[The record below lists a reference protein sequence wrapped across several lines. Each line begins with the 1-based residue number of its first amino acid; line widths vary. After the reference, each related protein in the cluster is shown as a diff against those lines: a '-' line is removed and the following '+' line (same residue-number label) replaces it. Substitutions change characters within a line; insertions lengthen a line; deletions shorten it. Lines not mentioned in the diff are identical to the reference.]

1 MLELT
6 NEQVAELARIDA
18 RGYVDGIRADL
29 VAETLVAETPA
40 LASDTS
46 LPTRL
51 WNAYV
56 AARRYGIHS
65 DDNVAAFLR
74 TEAYAPQFYDRPAFR
89 AWVTR
94 PGRSPDERFH
104 DYLGVMKWRIEHL
117 HDEGGSEHGGIIGAG
132 DRSSGGGTWAGL
144 GSSWNR
150 FIGRGRGRGNG

>member
-29 VAETLVAETPA
+29 VAETPA

-56 AARRYGIHS
+56 AARRYGIQS

-74 TEAYAPQFYDRPAFR
+74 TEAYAPQFYDKPAFR

-104 DYLGVMKWRIEHL
+104 DYLRVMKWRIEHQQ
-117 HDEGGSEHGGIIGAG
+117 GGPEHGGISGAS
-132 DRSSGGGTWAGL
+132 DRGSSGRAWAGL
-144 GSSWNR
+144 GASWNR
-150 FIGRGRGRGNG
+150 IIGRGRGRGNG

>member
-29 VAETLVAETPA
+29 VAETPA

-46 LPTRL
+46 LPTRF

-56 AARRYGIHS
+56 AARRYGIES

-74 TEAYAPQFYDRPAFR
+74 IEAFEPGFYEHPATR
-89 AWVTR
+89 AWLTR
-94 PGRSPDERFH
+94 SGRSADERFH
-104 DYLGVMKWRIEHL
+104 DYLRVMKWRIEHQ
-117 HDEGGSEHGGIIGAG
+117 HETGGEQHGGVGG
-132 DRSSGGGTWAGL
+132 TSDRSSSGGSRTRL
-144 GSSWNR
+144 GSSWSR
-150 FIGRGRGRGNG
+150 IIGRGRGSRDG

>member
-29 VAETLVAETPA
+29 VAETPA

-56 AARRYGIHS
+56 AARRYGIES

-74 TEAYAPQFYDRPAFR
+74 TEAYAPQFYDKPAFR

-104 DYLGVMKWRIEHL
+104 DYLRVMKWRIEHQ
-117 HDEGGSEHGGIIGAG
+117 HDEGGSEHGGISGTG
-132 DRSSGGGTWAGL
+132 DRRGSGGARTGL
-144 GSSWNR
+144 GASWNR
-150 FIGRGRGRGNG
+150 LIGRSRGSGNG